1 MRLGK
6 SDLLSWISCS
16 LVGLCSY
23 AAEGMPVRW
32 MHTSSLREVSLQSFG
47 HVSLF
52 APLQPRC
59 GSTLS
64 LVEDVSDIV
73 LMHNAEKDLSVVALS
88 FDMDE
93 HILRTGLTLA
103 SVVMLLINFGR
114 KPIQLREMH
123 CYNWVILSEFVGID
137 SMICA
142 HYRRAGCFICNR
154 AEISIGSQQG
164 CEEFN
169 VLKQGA

>member
-93 HILRTGLTLA
+93 HILKDGVDACQCGDA
-103 SVVMLLINFGR
+103 SHKFWKETNSIKRDALL
-114 KPIQLREMH
+114 QLGH
-123 CYNWVILSEFVGID
+123 II
-137 SMICA
+137 
-142 HYRRAGCFICNR
+142 
-154 AEISIGSQQG
+154 
-164 CEEFN
+164 
-169 VLKQGA
+169 